1 MGVLWPRHVARCR
14 VSRRGAVRR
23 GQSHACPVQIL
34 SAGVRAQINAIGR
47 ARTGP
52 PLASAHQG
60 CPVAACYMPISMF
73 NLIREAV
80 VAGQPWCGPPAR
92 RQRQHLSP
100 RGPVMN
106 NINVLFAGQPGPA
119 APASTPSAPL
129 HAQPGVLD
137 CGDRPECSSA
147 RTELSEGAFRAL
159 EITLEEE
166 LDSSFCVLRPPGEAQ
181 CVTRVALT
189 AGVRAH
195 HSCVSIKRHSSR

>member
-60 CPVAACYMPISMF
+60 CP
-73 NLIREAV
+73 IREAV

-129 HAQPGVLD
+129 HAQV
-137 CGDRPECSSA
+137 SMA
-147 RTELSEGAFRAL
+147 RTRLLPMANARY
-159 EITLEEE
+159 
-166 LDSSFCVLRPPGEAQ
+166 
-181 CVTRVALT
+181 
-189 AGVRAH
+189 
-195 HSCVSIKRHSSR
+195 